1 VTSIGQ
7 EAVQSLPEVT
17 SQLAQAT
24 VEPPQSAFTVQL
36 PTPQAGLPKISSDE
50 KGVPE
55 AVLAP
60 EQLQFS
66 IPETNALPLANQPV
80 KPPGGREQMVVKQ
93 PADTELSTVAP
104 LQAQSLLNQQSQD
117 DNDSLS
123 RDSFPANH
131 GLSELRTDKLQEP
144 VFDTTQQISTPNQQ
158 EIVRQIVDHA
168 RLYLRPANQ
177 SEMVLQLRPEHLGEL
192 TLKVSVESGIVSAT
206 FHSDNPEVRQVIEAS
221 LPQLKQD
228 LSQQGIKLDS
238 VSVFSGSEQF
248 FDNRQ
253 PSAQQQQSV
262 PLRKNRRELMQAIEA
277 AEEVSVSTRDGVDY
291 RI

>member
-1 VTSIGQ
+1 
-7 EAVQSLPEVT
+7 
-17 SQLAQAT
+17 
-24 VEPPQSAFTVQL
+24 
-36 PTPQAGLPKISSDE
+36 LPKVLSDE
-50 KGVPE
+50 KVIPE
-55 AVLAP
+55 AGLAP
-60 EQLQFS
+60 EQLQLS

-93 PADTELSTVAP
+93 LADTELSTVAP
-104 LQAQSLLNQQSQD
+104 LLAQSLHNQQSQD
-117 DNDSLS
+117 DNDFLS
-123 RDSFPANH
+123 RDSFPASH
-131 GLSELRTDKLQEP
+131 GLSELRTDKLREP
-144 VFDTTQQISTPNQQ
+144 IFDTTQQISTPNQQ

-206 FHSDNPEVRQVIEAS
+206 FHSDNPEVRQVIEVS